1 MLEIYLWDGQESSCI
16 CSTVVWHTRL
26 TVLWICRLHCMTWT
40 LRCSQL
46 TVDLE
51 SLWPGW
57 IHDCCSDGAT
67 MLAMLWA
74 GGLGLLS
81 TLLTAMCP
89 TGYIRGMRKNCYR
102 WRTAFASMATP
113 TSTHCT
119 LLPTVP
125 AKLPGHAT
133 HRAMP
138 HTRPCCTSGHAA
150 HPAMPHIGPCRTSGR
165 ATHPAMLHIG
175 PCCTFGHATHL
186 AMPHTWPC
194 CTPGRAAHLA
204 MIDHSCWHHILCITL
219 ENAYSH
225 SQSGQLL

>member
-26 TVLWICRLHCMTWT
+26 AVLWICRLHCMTWT

-51 SLWPGW
+51 SLWQGW

-67 MLAMLWA
+67 MLWA

-89 TGYIRGMRKNCYR
+89 AGYIRGMRKNCYC

-125 AKLPGHAT
+125 AKLPGHAA
-133 HRAMP
+133 HRAMLHIGP
-138 HTRPCCTSGHAA
+138 CHTPGHAA
-150 HPAMPHIGPCRTSGR
+150 HLAMPHIGPCHT
-165 ATHPAMLHIG
+165 P
-175 PCCTFGHATHL
+175 GHAAHPS
-186 AMPHTWPC
+186 MPHTGPYW
-194 CTPGRAAHLA
+194 HLA
-204 MIDHSCWHHILCITL
+204 MIDHSCWRHILYITL

>member
-1 MLEIYLWDGQESSCI
+1 MLEICLWDGQESSCI

-26 TVLWICRLHCMTWT
+26 AVLWICRLHCMTWT

-51 SLWPGW
+51 SLWQGW

-89 TGYIRGMRKNCYR
+89 AGYIRGMRKNCYR

-113 TSTHCT
+113 TSTGT

-133 HRAMP
+133 HLAILVHSWWR
-138 HTRPCCTSGHAA
+138 HSGNLLL
-150 HPAMPHIGPCRTSGR
+150 RR
-165 ATHPAMLHIG
+165 V
-175 PCCTFGHATHL
+175 
-186 AMPHTWPC
+186 W
-194 CTPGRAAHLA
+194 
-204 MIDHSCWHHILCITL
+204 L
-219 ENAYSH
+219 ESACSPP
-225 SQSGQLL
+225 